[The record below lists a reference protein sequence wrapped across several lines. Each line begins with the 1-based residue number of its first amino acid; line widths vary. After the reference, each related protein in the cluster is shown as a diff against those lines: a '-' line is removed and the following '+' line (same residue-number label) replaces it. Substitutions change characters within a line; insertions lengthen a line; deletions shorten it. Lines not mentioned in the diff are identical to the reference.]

1 MCRYLAVKKILRIAA
16 FVSLLSLIACLP
28 IPQIRSELEL
38 PELRFLLNPAEVL
51 SSYHELDGYAEP
63 NTPEE
68 FNKTF
73 YNRFFVAETQPETI
87 VVLMPG
93 IYGGA
98 GSLELIARELVA
110 SNERLEVW
118 AIDRR
123 ANALEDRSIMIE
135 SIKRKDP
142 YLAFDYYVKNVG
154 TELGFRPIPPK
165 ELSFMGFW
173 GLEVHLRDLHEVILL
188 AEQQAE
194 MIILGGHS
202 LGAAISSFYAA
213 FDFGYALPD
222 LGFKHLDGLFLIDG
236 VLGRTGGFDRA
247 PNRFGLG
254 AIEILP
260 GLESLQQGTANPYL
274 TVGLNPELFARR
286 DVLTLLAYLAP
297 TELAPAG
304 LYNFPLTN
312 LAALGLSEDDQYA
325 LSTVFSSSWGDTVN
339 AKFAGNLTA
348 FILGGTSALRSKSVV
363 GPKEGASF
371 VDWTRGDPSIEHSD
385 INQIAALSA
394 VLDTDSTEWYFPIRF
409 ALDIGAKDIRLENT
423 PGFVPNRTVT
433 IPTLAIGAS
442 RGLVDDI
449 SDYSAYQNVRLGSAF
464 STYIL
469 QGFTHYDIVQSA
481 NNPAVKL
488 FKLWLEQLNN

>member
-1 MCRYLAVKKILRIAA
+1 MMCRYVALKKILRIAA

-28 IPQIRSELEL
+28 IPQIRAELEL
-38 PELRFLLNPAEVL
+38 PELRFLIDPAVVQ
-51 SSYHELDGYAEP
+51 SSYHVLDGYAEP

-68 FNKTF
+68 LNKSL
-73 YNRFFVAETQPETI
+73 YKRFFVDETKPETI

-110 SNERLEVW
+110 SNSKLEVW
-118 AIDRR
+118 AVDRR
-123 ANALEDRSIMIE
+123 ANLLEDRSIMIE
-135 SIKRKDP
+135 SVKRKDP
-142 YLAFDYYVKNVG
+142 FLAFDYYVKNVG
-154 TELGFRPIPPK
+154 TDLGFAPIPPK

-194 MIILGGHS
+194 TIILGGHS

-260 GLESLQQGTANPYL
+260 SLESLQQGTANPYL

-286 DVLTLLAYLAP
+286 NVLNLLAHLAP
-297 TELAPAG
+297 SELAPEG
-304 LYNFPLTN
+304 LYDFPLTN
-312 LAALGLSEDDQYA
+312 LAAFGLSEDDQYA
-325 LSTVFSSSWGDTVN
+325 LSTAFSSSWGDTVN

-348 FILGGTSALRSKSVV
+348 FILGGINALRSKSVV
-363 GPKEGASF
+363 GPVEGAEF
-371 VDWTRGDPSIEHSD
+371 VDWKRGDPSIEYTD
-385 INQIAALSA
+385 IELVAALIA
-394 VLDTDSTEWYFPIRF
+394 DQDTDSTEWYFPIRF
-409 ALDIGAKDIRLENT
+409 ALDIGSNDIRLEDA
-423 PGFVPNRTVT
+423 PGFVPNRLVT
-433 IPTLAIGAS
+433 TPTLAVGAS
-442 RGLVDDI
+442 RGLVDEI

-464 STYIL
+464 STYIIS
-469 QGFTHYDIVQSA
+469 GFTHYDIVQNA
-481 NNPAVKL
+481 YNPAVEL
-488 FKLWLEQLNN
+488 FNLWLEQLN